1 MPPLQLRQG
10 QVSPPTIA
18 VHAAQRPR
26 ITWRDYGPHRV
37 ITSLTDNFDLI
48 MQLTGREIA
57 ARYRGSALGVLWSF
71 VTPILM
77 LAIYTFVFSVVF
89 QTRWNTSIDSRFEF
103 AMILFAGLI
112 VFYLFSECVGRAPTL
127 LLENPS
133 YIKRIVFPLEALGWV
148 VMLNALFNALISSVI
163 LVAAFTLMVSAPPLT
178 VLWLPLVIT
187 PFILFTL
194 GLVWFLSATGVYVR
208 DVRQLVGIILPMLMF
223 ASPLFYPLSALPA
236 AVRGYMGLNPLASA
250 MENVRS
256 VALFGNTPD
265 MLGLGLTLALSL
277 VVAWAGLAWLLATK
291 RGFADVV

>member
-1 MPPLQLRQG
+1 
-10 QVSPPTIA
+10 
-18 VHAAQRPR
+18 
-26 ITWRDYGPHRV
+26 
-37 ITSLTDNFDLI
+37 

-112 VFYLFSECVGRAPTL
+112 VFYLFSECVARAPTL

-178 VLWLPLVIT
+178 VLWLPLVIA

-194 GLVWFLSATGVYVR
+194 GLVWFLSATGVYIR

-223 ASPLFYPLSALPA
+223 ASPLFYPLSALPE

-250 MENVRS
+250 MENVRG
-256 VALFGNTPD
+256 VALFGHAPD
-265 MLGLGLTLALSL
+265 LLGLGLTLALSFI
-277 VVAWAGLAWLLATK
+277 VAWGGLAWLLATK